1 MVRFNATSF
10 ITSTLKQTCVQV
22 LIITNPDIELLRI
35 FCFFPFPLRDPV
47 TTFISV
53 PPPHPLQQRVV
64 LFSFFLKAFPSLNV
78 KVSKIESFELA
89 YTLVHLEYNV
99 KCTEF
104 GTNNN
109 NYLLYFLPIVVAWL
123 AFLFWWQYLNS
134 HTSCFQCVLKK
145 TDSLFSE
152 LFFLLTCH
160 HKRLTTKE
168 QMGKLSKFKEEI
180 KIFTTAYFDT
190 NDSISSAGKHTSMVA
205 YIKTELLTSHNNVT
219 C

>member
-10 ITSTLKQTCVQV
+10 ITSTLKQTYVQV

-104 GTNNN
+104 GTYNN
-109 NYLLYFLPIVVAWL
+109 NYLLYFLPIVVAWH
-123 AFLFWWQYLNS
+123 AFLFWWQYVNS
-134 HTSCFQCVLKK
+134 HTSCFEENGFIILWII
-145 TDSLFSE
+145 
-152 LFFLLTCH
+152 FLLTCH

-168 QMGKLSKFKEEI
+168 QMDKLSKFKEEI

-190 NDSISSAGKHTSMVA
+190 NDSISSAGKNTSLVA
-205 YIKTELLTSHNNVT
+205 YINTELLTSHNNVT